1 MKELKSSKTV
11 FASLHAM
18 CYIYIY
24 IYFFFFYEH
33 AMCYMETK

>member
-24 IYFFFFYEH
+24 IFFFFYEH